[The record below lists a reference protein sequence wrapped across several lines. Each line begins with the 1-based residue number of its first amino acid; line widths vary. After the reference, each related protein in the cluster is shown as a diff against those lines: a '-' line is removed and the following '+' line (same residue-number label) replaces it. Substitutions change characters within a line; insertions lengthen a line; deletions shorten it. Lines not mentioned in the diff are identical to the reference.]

1 VDSSSALVV
10 LGDRVVLP
18 EGVRRAAIH
27 IRDGTVTA
35 IDVGGL
41 MTPAQMAPGPGAQGL
56 SSSGFH
62 LIDAAGLVVSPGIVD
77 THVHV
82 NDPGRAHWEGFAS
95 ATRAAAA
102 GGVTT
107 IVDMPLNSIP
117 ATTTAAALEIKKR
130 AAAGRCHVDVGFWG
144 GVVPGNADELAGLAR
159 GGVLGFKAFLC
170 PSGVDEFH
178 HVTLDDLRVALPILS
193 RLGLPLLVHAELP
206 DQLATPSGNPRR
218 YATWLGSRPAAAEHA
233 AIGQLIEL
241 AREFHAR
248 VHVVHLSS
256 PAALHSI
263 ARARAEGVD
272 ITVETCPHYL
282 TFAAEEIADGAT
294 AFKCAPPIRASVD
307 REALWAGLAS
317 GAIDLVATDH
327 SPAPADLKHLDD
339 GDFWKAWGG
348 IASLQLALPAVWT
361 GARSRGLT
369 PDRLAAWLS
378 AAPARLAGLSG
389 SKGRI
394 AVGQDADLLIWDPGD
409 TFRVEAGAL
418 LHRHAVT
425 PYDGRQLYGRVLT
438 TILRGRV
445 VSGEVT
451 IVDEPSGR
459 LLGGSVG

>member
-1 VDSSSALVV
+1 LPASSTRGCTSCTS
-10 LGDRVVLP
+10 RHRP
-18 EGVRRAAIH
+18 RSTR
-27 IRDGTVTA
+27 
-35 IDVGGL
+35 
-41 MTPAQMAPGPGAQGL
+41 
-56 SSSGFH
+56 
-62 LIDAAGLVVSPGIVD
+62 SPGLG
-77 THVHV
+77 
-82 NDPGRAHWEGFAS
+82 PRAS
-95 ATRAAAA
+95 TS
-102 GGVTT
+102 
-107 IVDMPLNSIP
+107 P
-117 ATTTAAALEIKKR
+117 
-130 AAAGRCHVDVGFWG
+130 
-144 GVVPGNADELAGLAR
+144 
-159 GGVLGFKAFLC
+159 
-170 PSGVDEFH
+170 
-178 HVTLDDLRVALPILS
+178 
-193 RLGLPLLVHAELP
+193 
-206 DQLATPSGNPRR
+206 
-218 YATWLGSRPAAAEHA
+218 SRPA
-233 AIGQLIEL
+233 
-241 AREFHAR
+241 R
-248 VHVVHLSS
+248 
-256 PAALHSI
+256 
-263 ARARAEGVD
+263 
-272 ITVETCPHYL
+272 ITSRSRRRKS
-282 TFAAEEIADGAT
+282 AT

-451 IVDEPSGR
+451 IVDEPSGQ